1 MAEGGL
7 DKHRIRMSDRRPVC
21 IYPDKVKDFGVEE
34 RRGEGGEY
42 RWLEGGLRSQGNSPR
57 CGRTEWGGS
66 LRKRLMVRL
75 CSIKTLKNRYSYM

>member
-34 RRGEGGEY
+34 RREGVNT
-42 RWLEGGLRSQGNSPR
+42 GGWR
-57 CGRTEWGGS
+57 
-66 LRKRLMVRL
+66 VA
-75 CSIKTLKNRYSYM
+75 